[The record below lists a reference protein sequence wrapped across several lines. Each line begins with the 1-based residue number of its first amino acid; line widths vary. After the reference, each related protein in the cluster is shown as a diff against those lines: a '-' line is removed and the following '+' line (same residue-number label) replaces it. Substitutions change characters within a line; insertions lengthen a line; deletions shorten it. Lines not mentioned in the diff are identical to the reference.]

1 MIFLYY
7 LCQYISMKKQEIG
20 SRLKELRLERGLTQ
34 VALAE
39 ILKIDKSTIAK
50 YETNKIEPS
59 ISMLIAF
66 VEFFQV
72 SADYILGLVD

>member
-1 MIFLYY
+1 
-7 LCQYISMKKQEIG
+7 MKKQEIG